1 MKLLNL
7 LNKIIL
13 TALAPLP
20 IIGEPIRALNVY
32 HKIKSLEK
40 LERFEQARI
49 VRKKA
54 IETINQD
61 YQGPLLR
68 SEGQDKLYRLKDYEA
83 AIEAFE
89 RAEIAMEK
97 SAFLYGVSQ
106 PDGVLSGIA
115 IAAVRSGDKNKAIIY
130 RDKFTDMYERLKNVT
145 KKKESLKWHE
155 ETIAWLNDAID
166 SIV

>member
-54 IETINQD
+54 IETINPD